1 LIEVE
6 STIYEQLLKELSFVA
21 SGNFISNNRC
31 LCCEAITCKNKWGPA
46 LNMHSLVKEIRSSI
60 ELVTSMATMVSVSK
74 IIDKHIGSYVP
85 IDTYLLPEEYTG
97 MKHQFWKKYF
107 A

>member
-1 LIEVE
+1 
-6 STIYEQLLKELSFVA
+6 
-21 SGNFISNNRC
+21 
-31 LCCEAITCKNKWGPA
+31 
-46 LNMHSLVKEIRSSI
+46 MHSLVKEVRGSI
-60 ELVTSMATMVSVSK
+60 ELVTNMSTMVIVGK
-74 IIDKHIGSYVP
+74 ILDKHVGSYVP

>member
-1 LIEVE
+1 M
-6 STIYEQLLKELSFVA
+6 S
-21 SGNFISNNRC
+21 
-31 LCCEAITCKNKWGPA
+31 
-46 LNMHSLVKEIRSSI
+46 
-60 ELVTSMATMVSVSK
+60 TMVIVGK
-74 IIDKHIGSYVP
+74 ILDKHVGSYVP